1 MGKRI
6 FDLFFSAVG
15 LVILSLLFLL
25 IAILIKLDSKGP
37 IFFKQ
42 ERIGLKGKVFDIYKF
57 RTMLVN
63 AEREDKQI
71 TIGLDPRITRLG
83 RILRKFNLD
92 ELPQLINILKGEMS
106 LVGPRPEVSKYVK
119 LYSEE
124 QRKVLSVKPGMTDY
138 ASIKF
143 NKENE
148 ILAGSPHPE
157 NDYAK
162 KIMPQKIILN
172 LKYINNRSILLD
184 FKLILRTLKEILG
197 DVR

>member
-6 FDLFFSAVG
+6 FDFFLSAVG
-15 LVILSLLFLL
+15 LAILSSLFLL
-25 IAILIKLDSKGP
+25 MAILIKLDSKGP

-42 ERIGLKGKVFDIYKF
+42 ERIGLKGKVFNIYKF

-92 ELPQLINILKGEMS
+92 ELPQLINVLKGEMS

-148 ILAGSPHPE
+148 ILAGSSHPE
-157 NDYAK
+157 NDYVK
-162 KIMPQKIILN
+162 KVMPQKIILN
-172 LKYINNRSILLD
+172 LRYINDRSILLD
-184 FKLILRTLKEILG
+184 FKLILRTLKEILEG
-197 DVR
+197 MK

>member
-57 RTMLVN
+57 RTMFVN

-106 LVGPRPEVSKYVK
+106 LVGPRPEVPKYVK